1 MQLTAKECSLI
12 KDLKGQEQLCVEKY
26 TKYAAEASDA
36 QLQTLFTDIANTE
49 REHLSTLNSIE
60 NGSTPSVGSTSGNTS
75 GGRSGNA
82 STGSAGG
89 SSNGS
94 ASGSSNGSSSGSS
107 GGASGSAGRTFTK
120 APAGT
125 DCKTDS
131 YLCGDLLSTEKH
143 ASHLYDTC
151 IFEFRDEA
159 VRGTLAHIQQEE
171 QNHGKMLYD
180 YMKVNGMVS
189 AQ

>member
-94 ASGSSNGSSSGSS
+94 ASGSS
-107 GGASGSAGRTFTK
+107 GGVHSFTK

>member
-94 ASGSSNGSSSGSS
+94 ASGSS
-107 GGASGSAGRTFTK
+107 RKTFTK

>member
-94 ASGSSNGSSSGSS
+94 ASGSS